1 MPSQPAAQI
10 SENSRR
16 IARNT
21 LLLYFRMLLM
31 MFIGLFTSRVVLK
44 VLGIEDAGI
53 YNAVGGVVTVFTF
66 ITASISSAISRFMN
80 FELGRGDMARL
91 RRVFST
97 SVLIQLMLA
106 ALIVILVETAGV
118 WHLEH
123 RMKIPE
129 GRMDAARL
137 VLHCSLGVLVINL
150 LSVPFNAVIIAR
162 EKMSAFAAISI
173 LEAVLKL
180 AVALLLYVSV
190 LDKLETYAVLMLAVA
205 LIIRFTYGAYCH
217 RHFEESRGK
226 LVFDAGLLKEMSGMA
241 GWSFFG
247 SSAMVFNTQGVNLA
261 VNWFFGVAMNT
272 ARGVALQVEGIVKQ
286 FVTNFLTA
294 LNPQII
300 KSYASGDR
308 GYCFELVS
316 KGIKYSAL
324 VVLLFAVP
332 VLFEADLLL
341 DIWLYE
347 VPASAASFVR
357 LTMLVLMVD
366 IVSNPLVTLAQATG
380 DVRKYY
386 LITGFVSYSC
396 LPLVLLAFKLGASAG
411 WAYVIFV
418 AVYAVVFGLKLALM
432 KRQTGFPVGTFFK
445 EVVLKLLPVTALSL
459 ILPLLLCI
467 LMNDGWLR
475 LLLVLISSTASL
487 AAATYCFALTDGER
501 RFFFDKICRFLPDRL
516 FLKWKYRLVFGS
528 RLDLRSPETFSG
540 IIQWQ
545 KLYDRNP
552 LYHTLVDKAEVKK
565 YVAEKI
571 GEEYVIPTLGVWDSV
586 EEIDWDALPMQFVLK
601 CTHDSGSAIIC
612 RDKAKFGREEACARL
627 SAAMKKDFY
636 RRDREWAYKG
646 LQPRIIAEQFLGPDV
661 SDYKFFCSDG
671 KVRFL
676 FIATERAS
684 TVDETKFD
692 FFDADFNHLDVR
704 NGHPNAAVTPPRPEH
719 FELMKTLAGKLSEG
733 MRQVRID
740 FYEVGSQ
747 VYFGEYTFYHW
758 SGFMPYDPPEWDVRF
773 GKMLNS

>member
-1 MPSQPAAQI
+1 
-10 SENSRR
+10 
-16 IARNT
+16 
-21 LLLYFRMLLM
+21 MLLM

-97 SVLIQLMLA
+97 SVIIQLMLA

-129 GRMDAARL
+129 GRMDAAMM

-190 LDKLETYAVLMLAVA
+190 FDKLETYAVLMLAVA

-217 RHFEESRGK
+217 RHFEESRGR
-226 LVFDAGLLKEMSGMA
+226 LVFDAGLLKEMAGMA

-294 LNPQII
+294 LNPQIT

-308 GYCFELVS
+308 DYCFELVS

-341 DIWLYE
+341 DIWLDE
-347 VPASAASFVR
+347 VPAHAATFVR
-357 LTMLVLMVD
+357 LTMLVLLVD

-386 LITGFVSYSC
+386 LITGLVSYSC
-396 LPLVLLAFKLGASAG
+396 LPLVLLAFRLGASAG

-418 AVYAVVFGLKLALM
+418 AVYALVFGLKLVLM
-432 KRQTGFPVGTFFK
+432 KQQTGFPALTFLK
-445 EVVLKLLPVTALSL
+445 DVVLRLLLVTALSL
-459 ILPLLLCI
+459 ILPFVLCM
-467 LMNDGWLR
+467 LMDDGWLR
-475 LLLVLISSTASL
+475 LLLVLFTGTASL

-501 RFFFDKICRFLPDRL
+501 RVLFDNICRFLPDKL

-528 RLDLRSPETFSG
+528 RLDLKSPGTFSAL
-540 IIQWQ
+540 IQWQ

-565 YVAEKI
+565 YVASRI
-571 GEEYVIPTLGVWDSV
+571 GEEYVVPTLGVWDSP

-612 RDKAKFGREEACARL
+612 RDKARFDRDEACARL
-627 SAAMKKDFY
+627 SAAMKTDFY

-646 LQPRIIAEQFLGPDV
+646 VRPRIIAEQFLGPDV

-671 KVRFL
+671 NVRFL

-684 TVDETKFD
+684 TVEETKFD
-692 FFDADFNHLDVR
+692 FFDAGFNHLDVR
-704 NGHPNAAVTPPRPEH
+704 NGHPNAAVAPSCPEH

-740 FYEVGSQ
+740 FYDVGGK

-758 SGFMPYDPPEWDVRF
+758 SGFMPYDPPEWDARF
-773 GKMLNS
+773 GEMLKSQKISPIT